1 MARDV
6 QPDAGYGEVSG
17 RPRSIL
23 QYIIGEGLLGQDG
36 EPVKLPPLDK
46 LASELGVSRGK
57 LREELIAAQAYG
69 MIDMRPGDGTYI
81 RPFDFYAATRPLVL
95 YAIASD
101 QHNFDCFYRLRAHL
115 EVAFWDEAV
124 RALGP
129 AEHDRLER
137 ILRRAERKLKGTPV
151 EIPHHEHRIFHVL
164 IFSRLDNPFAQG
176 LLKAYWDAYEAVGL
190 HRYFD
195 YCYYERMWTS
205 HRGMFQ
211 AILDQRYEEGKQI
224 LIQHYTLLA
233 DRLHE
238 IEDRGNLGELAQEG

>member
-1 MARDV
+1 MSQDV
-6 QPDAGYGEVSG
+6 RPDASYGKANS
-17 RPRSIL
+17 RPHSIL
-23 QYIIGEGLLGQDG
+23 QYIIDEGLLGEDG
-36 EPVKLPPLDK
+36 EPVKLPPLDR

-57 LREELIAAQAYG
+57 LREELIAAEAYG

-81 RPFDFYAATRPLVL
+81 RPFDFYAATRPLIL

-101 QHNFDCFYRLRAHL
+101 RRNFDHFYRLRARL
-115 EVAFWDEAV
+115 EVAFWDDGV

-151 EIPHHEHRIFHVL
+151 EIPHEEHRIFHVL
-164 IFSRLDNPFAQG
+164 IFSRLDNSFAQG

-195 YCYYERMWTS
+195 FSYYERMWAS
-205 HRGMFQ
+205 HRAMVQ
-211 AILDQRYEEGKQI
+211 AILDERYEEGKQT
-224 LIQHYTLLA
+224 LIEHFTLLA
-233 DRLHE
+233 DRL
-238 IEDRGNLGELAQEG
+238 QEEKEREGPGGLR

>member
-1 MARDV
+1 MAQDI
-6 QPDAGYGEVSG
+6 QSDASYGEVSI
-17 RPRSIL
+17 RPHSIL
-23 QYIIGEGLLGQDG
+23 QYIIDEGLLGQDG
-36 EPVKLPPLDK
+36 ESVKLPPLDK
-46 LASELGVSRGK
+46 LAGELGVSRGK

-101 QHNFDCFYRLRAHL
+101 RRNFDRFYRLRARL
-115 EVAFWDEAV
+115 EVAFWEEAV

-129 AEHDRLER
+129 AEYDRLER

-151 EIPHHEHRIFHVL
+151 EIPHDEHRIFHVL

-176 LLKAYWDAYEAVGL
+176 LLKAYWDAYEAAGL

-195 YCYYERMWTS
+195 YSYYERMWTS
-205 HRGMFQ
+205 HRAMVQ
-211 AILDQRYEEGKQI
+211 AILDQQYEEGKQI
-224 LIQHYTLLA
+224 LIQHFTLLA
-233 DRLHE
+233 DRL
-238 IEDRGNLGELAQEG
+238 QEERERESPGGPR